1 MKKVLRCKIT
11 GNLCGTDT
19 WIKNHPCEC
28 INCQKYLG
36 QIKDKKESWKNICI
50 TFIQKN
56 NIGDNKLKK
65 SQTHQERHIFLHKC
79 FDELLADFIGH
90 TNKLPSETTLIDFM
104 NWSHSQTV
112 KPTEK

>member
-1 MKKVLRCKIT
+1 M
-11 GNLCGTDT
+11 
-19 WIKNHPCEC
+19 
-28 INCQKYLG
+28 
-36 QIKDKKESWKNICI
+36 
-50 TFIQKN
+50 
-56 NIGDNKLKK
+56 KK